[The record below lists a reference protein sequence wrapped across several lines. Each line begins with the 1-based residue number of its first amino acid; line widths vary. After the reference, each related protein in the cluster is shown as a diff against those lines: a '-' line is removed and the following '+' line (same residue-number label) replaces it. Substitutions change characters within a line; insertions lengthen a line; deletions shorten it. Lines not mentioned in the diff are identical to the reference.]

1 MIIFALS
8 FKAIVKRIFLVS
20 FFFVTF
26 LGFGQSLT
34 KRELVK
40 DLRPGWKIFE
50 DDTFLPYSASPTKN
64 ITTVYFEV
72 DPGRYETGSHIE
84 IKGATPFSVY
94 LNYQLITFGV
104 KTISINIDS
113 LRQLVAPPWMFS
125 VYQSKRLSWLQTE
138 ISSPVYQVSDLSN
151 HLRSPSDYLNFS
163 ILAFLFLSI
172 FFVALLR
179 TNPRLTFDYF
189 NFVRLF
195 SIQERE
201 DTLLNSRISA
211 SVNMLYYIFCSL
223 LTGFT
228 LLTIFHFGAEAIAVA
243 KYFTIH
249 SVLHGFWQWLKLS
262 LLIMLALMGKLILL
276 SALSQMFDFREAP
289 GPQFYNYVR
298 LTFFICT
305 TAGLVCLC
313 YFVFNIQSPRAY
325 TFLLNGIILML
336 IFWVLMIGL
345 KLLRRSSFRFFHLF
359 SYLCASELIPI
370 VILVKVL
377 NS

>member
-1 MIIFALS
+1 M
-8 FKAIVKRIFLVS
+8 KRILLVPFFLVT
-20 FFFVTF
+20 FFGVC
-26 LGFGQSLT
+26 QSLT
-34 KRELVK
+34 QRETVK
-40 DLRPGWKIFE
+40 DLKPEWKIFE
-50 DDTFLPYSASPTKN
+50 EDTFLPFSASPTKN

-72 DPGRYETGSHIE
+72 DPGRYKAGSHID
-84 IKGATPFSVY
+84 IKGATTFSVY
-94 LNYQLITFGV
+94 LNYQLIAFGA
-104 KTISINIDS
+104 KRISINIDS
-113 LRQLVAPPWMFS
+113 LRQQVAPPWMFS
-125 VYQSKRLSWLQTE
+125 VYQARRLSWLQTE
-138 ISSPVYQVSDLSN
+138 ITVPINLVSDLNN
-151 HLRSPSDYLNFS
+151 HPRLPSDYLNFS
-163 ILAFLFLSI
+163 ILAFLILSI
-172 FFVALLR
+172 FFVTLFR

-223 LTGFT
+223 LTGFI
-228 LLTIFHFGAEAIAVA
+228 LLTIFHFGAESIAVA
-243 KYFTIH
+243 KYFTIN
-249 SVLHGFWQWLKLS
+249 SVLYGFWQWFKLS

-276 SALSQMFDFREAP
+276 SILSQMFDFREAP
-289 GPQFYNYVR
+289 SPQFYNFVR

-313 YFVFNIQSPRAY
+313 YFVFKIQSPQAY
-325 TFLLNGIILML
+325 TFLLKAIIIML
-336 IFWVLMIGL
+336 ISWVLMIGL

>member
-1 MIIFALS
+1 M
-8 FKAIVKRIFLVS
+8 KRILLVS
-20 FFFVTF
+20 FFFVNF
-26 LGFGQSLT
+26 LGIGQSLT
-34 KRELVK
+34 QREVVK
-40 DLRPGWKIFE
+40 DLKADWKIFAE
-50 DDTFLPYSASPTKN
+50 ESFLPYIASPSKN
-64 ITTVYFEV
+64 ITTVYFDV
-72 DPGRYETGSHIE
+72 DAGRYKARSYIE

-94 LNYQLITFGV
+94 LNYQLIVFGT

-113 LRQLVAPPWMFS
+113 LRQHIAPPWLFS
-125 VYQSKRLSWLQTE
+125 VYQAKRLSWLQTE
-138 ISSPVYQVSDLSN
+138 ITSPINQVSDLN
-151 HLRSPSDYLNFS
+151 NNLRPSSDYLNFS
-163 ILAFLFLSI
+163 ILAFLVLCI

-179 TNPRLTFDYF
+179 TNPRLTFDYL

-223 LTGFT
+223 LTGFI
-228 LLTIFHFGAEAIAVA
+228 LLTIFHFGAELIAVA

-262 LLIMLALMGKLILL
+262 LLIMLALMSKLILL
-276 SALSQMFDFREAP
+276 SALSQMFDFREAL
-289 GPQFYNYVR
+289 GPQFYNFVR

-305 TAGLVCLC
+305 IAGLVCLC
-313 YFVFNIQSPRAY
+313 YFVFKIQSPKAY
-325 TFLLNGIILML
+325 TFLLKAIILML